1 MVTNDF
7 WPFSKKTVEEEKTV
21 AIMLRGGFS
30 SYRRR
35 HTKTRPAP
43 ALGFARKFGFSRWKI
58 VFQQELFPY
67 TKERAL
73 FMPFLVV
80 YLPRKSS
87 GLSFT
92 TILATNTSNKA
103 AHTGRAKERLP
114 SKAAASSLGVVI
126 IYRHISF
133 SHQWL
138 IIDPFVWNVQ
148 KGSMVWLFSVFPFF
162 TTHPVP
168 SLSLLL

>member
-1 MVTNDF
+1 LLAEFCED
-7 WPFSKKTVEEEKTV
+7 
-21 AIMLRGGFS
+21 A
-30 SYRRR
+30 RR
-35 HTKTRPAP
+35 HGGVERVPRQLWVLRAT
-43 ALGFARKFGFSRWKI
+43 LGFRVVELIIGI
-58 VFQQELFPY
+58 VFQQEFLELFQY

-138 IIDPFVWNVQ
+138 IIDPFV
-148 KGSMVWLFSVFPFF
+148 
-162 TTHPVP
+162 
-168 SLSLLL
+168 

>member
-1 MVTNDF
+1 MNGQWRKRQRDNQTQIFEENPIPSLLPLHRHLLLGAQELPNNF
-7 WPFSKKTVEEEKTV
+7 TVVEL
-21 AIMLRGGFS
+21 IIG
-30 SYRRR
+30 
-35 HTKTRPAP
+35 
-43 ALGFARKFGFSRWKI
+43 I
-58 VFQQELFPY
+58 VFQQEFLELFQY

-138 IIDPFVWNVQ
+138 IIDPFV
-148 KGSMVWLFSVFPFF
+148 
-162 TTHPVP
+162 
-168 SLSLLL
+168 